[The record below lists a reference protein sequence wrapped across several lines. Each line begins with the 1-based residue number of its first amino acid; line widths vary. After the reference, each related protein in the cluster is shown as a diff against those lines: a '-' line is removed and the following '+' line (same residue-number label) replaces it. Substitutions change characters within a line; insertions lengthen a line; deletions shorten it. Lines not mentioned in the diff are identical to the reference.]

1 MFIFISYLAIE
12 IKILFCLFHQSKNT
26 PFPDHMKMRMI
37 QKANVIQERFT
48 QETQELERR
57 QSLYNKKQS
66 HNNNKSEEEEY
77 VNFCQDST
85 FRIHIL
91 EKRLAEHKKTGTNR
105 YNILEQRIANDP
117 RLAALYSQDSY

>member
-1 MFIFISYLAIE
+1 
-12 IKILFCLFHQSKNT
+12 
-26 PFPDHMKMRMI
+26 MKMRMI

-117 RLAALYSQDSY
+117 RLAALYSQDSYWVDLIYIFFYIYFFMNKQSQFIFQTTSNF